1 MRSAYIVGLG
11 AAAALAAHQLFRWN
25 RRRLRA
31 LRQAGHTKLELLPGE
46 RADILC
52 MSPATST
59 VTLYDGDF
67 AAAAEHLIK
76 RVDEMVAANPWLAAV
91 LDYDAESGELN
102 AYIPPDAASRKL
114 FEVLEGVAL
123 SGEYGPLVKSLEPAI
138 CVKPS
143 IEAAGTGA
151 PLFSVRLLRDL
162 NAERRFALVVSA
174 NHSLIDGHGFYRL
187 YNMLSSES
195 KVEALDPTRK
205 QELPARMLAAMGDEP
220 SPMTACPPGFLAS
233 FVFAQVRSQLFPRTK
248 AIGFDISPEWLAAQK
263 ATAAGGGVPFVSTN
277 DCIVSCFLNCLD
289 ADCGLMPVN
298 FRGKLDGCE
307 EDNAG
312 NYEDL
317 ITYMRPD
324 YAMPALIRKSVGV
337 PGDRRYRRAAEPPTA
352 MLTNTQW
359 LGGATVGVMT
369 NWATFARPLSLPG
382 ATQELHLPLFDFPK
396 ANPASIMGSMV
407 VFQPASGRVAA
418 MVAGSQRLIDAVAAS
433 GIVGKSVGVSYA

>member
-1 MRSAYIVGLG
+1 MRSAFVVGLG
-11 AAAALAAHQLFRWN
+11 AAAALAAHQLLKWN

-59 VTLYDGDF
+59 VTLYNGDF

-91 LDYDAESGELN
+91 LDFDESGELN

-114 FEVLEGVAL
+114 LEVLEGVAL
-123 SGEYGPLVKSLEPAI
+123 SGDYGPLVKSLETAI

-248 AIGFDISPEWLAAQK
+248 AIGFDISAK
-263 ATAAGGGVPFVSTN
+263 
-277 DCIVSCFLNCLD
+277 
-289 ADCGLMPVN
+289 
-298 FRGKLDGCE
+298 
-307 EDNAG
+307 
-312 NYEDL
+312 
-317 ITYMRPD
+317 
-324 YAMPALIRKSVGV
+324 
-337 PGDRRYRRAAEPPTA
+337 
-352 MLTNTQW
+352 
-359 LGGATVGVMT
+359 
-369 NWATFARPLSLPG
+369 
-382 ATQELHLPLFDFPK
+382 
-396 ANPASIMGSMV
+396 
-407 VFQPASGRVAA
+407 
-418 MVAGSQRLIDAVAAS
+418 
-433 GIVGKSVGVSYA
+433 

>member
-1 MRSAYIVGLG
+1 MRRAFVVGLG
-11 AAAALAAHQLFRWN
+11 AAAALAAHQLLKWN

-59 VTLYDGDF
+59 VTLYSGDF

-123 SGEYGPLVKSLEPAI
+123 SGDYGPLVKSLEPAI

-143 IEAAGTGA
+143 VEAAGTGA

-174 NHSLIDGHGFYRL
+174 NHSLVDGHGFYRL
-187 YNMLSSES
+187 YNMLSSEA

-307 EDNAG
+307 EHCGQLRGPHHLHAARLRDARADPQERRRAG
-312 NYEDL
+312 
-317 ITYMRPD
+317 RPSI
-324 YAMPALIRKSVGV
+324 PPR
-337 PGDRRYRRAAEPPTA
+337 RRAADGDA
-352 MLTNTQW
+352 HQHSVARRRHRRRDDQ
-359 LGGATVGVMT
+359 LGDVCA
-369 NWATFARPLSLPG
+369 AALAPRRHPG
-382 ATQELHLPLFDFPK
+382 AAPAALRLPEGEPGVHHGVD
-396 ANPASIMGSMV
+396 
-407 VFQPASGRVAA
+407 GRLSAGERPRRRDGRRLAA
-418 MVAGSQRLIDAVAAS
+418 ADRRGRRQRDRR
-433 GIVGKSVGVSYA
+433 

>member
-1 MRSAYIVGLG
+1 M
-11 AAAALAAHQLFRWN
+11 
-25 RRRLRA
+25 
-31 LRQAGHTKLELLPGE
+31 
-46 RADILC
+46 
-52 MSPATST
+52 
-59 VTLYDGDF
+59 
-67 AAAAEHLIK
+67 
-76 RVDEMVAANPWLAAV
+76 
-91 LDYDAESGELN
+91 
-102 AYIPPDAASRKL
+102 
-114 FEVLEGVAL
+114 LEGVAL
-123 SGEYGPLVKSLEPAI
+123 SRDYGPLVKSLETAI

-143 IEAAGTGA
+143 IEAAGTGD

-174 NHSLIDGHGFYRL
+174 NHSLLDGHGFYRL

-205 QELPARMLAAMGDEP
+205 QELPARMLSAMGDEP

-233 FVFAQVRSQLFPRTK
+233 FVFAQVRSQLFPQTK
-248 AIGFDISPEWLAAQK
+248 ALGFDVSAEWLAAQK

-307 EDNAG
+307 EDYAG

-324 YAMPALIRKSVGV
+324 YATPALIRKSVGV
-337 PGDRRYRRAAEPPTA
+337 PGDRRYRRAAEPPTE

-396 ANPASIMGSMV
+396 AVPASTMGSMV